1 MATEKQLRIKINSI
15 KRLSKEEDH
24 YDKEISQLETDID
37 MMTNNNP
44 NDYDIKKKKEFLEE
58 TLNTIK
64 RTRSLRIKFIKELQ
78 NIVNENLESGDISS
92 ELIDEINCL

>member
-24 YDKEISQLETDID
+24 YDKEISVLKTDID
-37 MMTNNNP
+37 VMTNNNP

-78 NIVNENLESGDISS
+78 NIANENLESGDISL